1 MLYLYDN
8 AIVKDIYK
16 SFNSDNMQNPVVSVV
31 PPEDII
37 SIAAQVQDDKLHFPM
52 VAVARETN
60 IPVDS
65 ALSNFTRLH
74 SGVPTTFDAENN
86 IIYHEKSIPIKL
98 TYNLVCMGTNTAD
111 VDELI
116 KELMFKYAS
125 QYFLT
130 LKIPYESKRH
140 IRFGIRIDPESE
152 IEWYSTSSN
161 YLQEGK
167 LHSAGIKLN
176 VDGAVLLSYTPIK
189 LRRVAHDIEVEPNS
203 YAKIEK

>member
-16 SFNSDNMQNPVVSVV
+16 SFNSDTMQNPVVSVV
-31 PPEDII
+31 PPDDII
-37 SIAAQVQDDKLHFPM
+37 SIAAQVQEDKLHFPM

-60 IPVDS
+60 IPVDQS
-65 ALSNFTRLH
+65 LANFTRLH
-74 SGVPTTFDAENN
+74 SGVPTAFDEENN

-98 TYNLVCMGTNTAD
+98 SYNLVCMGTRTAD
-111 VDELI
+111 VDELL

-140 IRFGIRIDPESE
+140 IRFGIRIDPDSE

-189 LRRVAHDIEVEPNS
+189 LRRVGHELEVVPNT
-203 YAKIEK
+203 YAKTGN